1 LEKSEQ
7 GIAEMKIAA
16 LGLAALVAFAPR
28 AHAADCTEQL
38 RAELAAGRQNLLV
51 AEHRYTTG
59 IPDYQPVL
67 DARRK
72 LSSIEARLKLA
83 RCD

>member
-1 LEKSEQ
+1 
-7 GIAEMKIAA
+7 MNVAA
-16 LGLAALVAFAPR
+16 LGLVALLALAPR
-28 AHAADCTEQL
+28 AHAAECTEQL
-38 RAELAAGRQNLLV
+38 RAELAAGRQSLLV

-72 LSSIEARLKLA
+72 LHSIEARLKRA
-83 RCD
+83 SCD

>member
-1 LEKSEQ
+1 
-7 GIAEMKIAA
+7 MNIAA
-16 LGLAALVAFAPR
+16 LGLVALLALAPR
-28 AHAADCTEQL
+28 AHAADCTGQL
-38 RAELAAGRQNLLV
+38 RAELAAGRQSLLV
-51 AEHRYTTG
+51 AEHRYMTG

-72 LSSIEARLKLA
+72 LHSIEARVQRA

>member
-1 LEKSEQ
+1 
-7 GIAEMKIAA
+7 MKIAA
-16 LGLAALVAFAPR
+16 LGLVALLALPLR
-28 AHAADCTEQL
+28 SHAADCGEQL
-38 RAELAAGRQNLLV
+38 RAELAASRQNLLV

-72 LSSIEARLKLA
+72 LSSIEARLKRA
-83 RCD
+83 DCD